1 MSSGHLSDQ
10 LTGRGF
16 DVSERTVRLYLAEL
30 SAEGLTEP
38 LGRRGHRLTEAGRCE
53 LKAATVFDRV
63 GLLSAK
69 IDEMTYRMDFDLAT
83 RRGRV
88 VVNTSIAPVDALLA
102 GAESIGEVFARGYA
116 MGELMALL
124 APGERVG
131 EVVVPEGRVGFCTV
145 CSITINGVLLKS
157 GIPTRSRF
165 GGLLEL
171 VGGRATRF
179 VELITYEGTTIDPLE
194 VFIRSGMTDYL
205 GAIST
210 GNGRVGAG
218 FREIPAESRDTVVLL
233 AERLR
238 RVGLG
243 AVLEV
248 GWSGHPL
255 FGIPV
260 GQGHA
265 GLVVVGGLNPVSILE
280 EMGHRV
286 ESRALSGLLDFH
298 RLFHYSEL
306 ADRLAEMAPAGA
318 AQAAALPRLPV
329 AETLGTRRRHP

>member
-1 MSSGHLSDQ
+1 MLEFLRGAHAPVSSVRLSEE
-10 LTGRGF
+10 LSGRGF
-16 DVSERTVRLYLAEL
+16 DVSERTVRVYLAEMRDD
-30 SAEGLTEP
+30 GLTEQV
-38 LGRRGHRLTEAGRCE
+38 GRRGHRLTEAGLAE

-63 GLLSAK
+63 GLLSAR
-69 IDEMTYRMDFDLAT
+69 IDEMTYRMNFDLAT
-83 RRGRV
+83 RRGTV
-88 VVNTSIAPVDALLA
+88 VVNTSVASPEALAA
-102 GAESIGEVFARGYA
+102 GAEQIGEVFARGYA
-116 MGELMALL
+116 MGQLVALL
-124 APGERVG
+124 SPGERLG
-131 EVVVPEGRVGFCTV
+131 ELVVPEGRVGFCTV

-179 VELITYEGTTIDPLE
+179 VELITYDGTTIDPLE

-210 GNGRVGAG
+210 GNGRIGAG
-218 FREIPAESRDTVVLL
+218 FREIPAESNETVGLL
-233 AERLR
+233 AEKLD

-243 AVLEV
+243 AVLEI
-248 GWSGHPL
+248 GSSGQPL

-260 GQGHA
+260 GAGHA
-265 GLVVVGGLNPVSILE
+265 GLVVIGGLNPISILE

-286 ESRALSGLLDFH
+286 ESRALSGLLDFN

-306 ADRLAEMAPAGA
+306 LDRLGQWPG
-318 AQAAALPRLPV
+318 
-329 AETLGTRRRHP
+329 RRG

>member
-1 MSSGHLSDQ
+1 MGSKRDRKRRSILETLRGAHGPVSSGRLSEQ
-10 LTGRGF
+10 LTAKGL
-16 DVSERTVRLYLAEL
+16 DVSERTVRLYLAEMQGQ
-30 SAEGLTEP
+30 GLTESV
-38 LGRRGHRLTEAGRCE
+38 GRRGHQLTEEGLAE
-53 LKAATVFDRV
+53 LNADAVVERV

-69 IDEMTYRMDFDLAT
+69 IDAMTYRMDFDPASH
-83 RRGRV
+83 RGNV
-88 VVNTSIAPVDALLA
+88 IVNTSIAPLEALRA
-102 GAESIGEVFARGYA
+102 GAANICEVFARGYA
-116 MGELMALL
+116 MGELLTLL
-124 APGERVG
+124 PPGERVG
-131 EVVVPEGRVGFCTV
+131 DVVIPEGRVGFCTV
-145 CSITINGVLLKS
+145 CSITINGVFLKS

-171 VGGRATRF
+171 VAGRATRF
-179 VELITYEGTTIDPLE
+179 VELINYDGTSIDPLE

-205 GAIST
+205 GAISA

-218 FREIPAESRDTVVLL
+218 FREIPAESRETAVLL

-243 AVLEV
+243 AIMEI
-248 GWSGHPL
+248 GWSGQPL

-265 GLVVVGGLNPVSILE
+265 GMVVVGGLNPISVLE

-286 ESRALSGLLDFH
+286 ESRALAGLLDYY

-306 ADRLAEMAPAGA
+306 PDRLGEI
-318 AQAAALPRLPV
+318 RD
-329 AETLGTRRRHP
+329 